1 MHIQKTGYGAGQR
14 DFPDRPNLLRILT
27 GTPADSSE
35 GLQTDQIIIL
45 ETCID
50 DMNPEL
56 YGHVMDRLFEDG
68 ALDVYWIPVYMKKNR
83 PGTMLQVL
91 CKNDSR
97 ERLIERLLSET
108 TTTGV
113 RYYPSQRRL
122 LRRDLHEIKTS
133 FGVVPVK
140 RIQGPRGIIRLVP
153 EYEVCRQIA
162 IEKKIALRLVY
173 DTITR
178 EADEMDF

>member
-1 MHIQKTGYGAGQR
+1 V
-14 DFPDRPNLLRILT
+14 
-27 GTPADSSE
+27 DSSE

-91 CKNDSR
+91 CKNDNR

-113 RYYPSQRRL
+113 RYYRSQRQL
-122 LRRDLHEIKTS
+122 LRRDLLEIKTS
-133 FGVVPVK
+133 FGVIPVK
-140 RIQGPRGIIRLVP
+140 RIQDPRGNIRLVP
-153 EYEVCRQIA
+153 EYEVCRRIA

-173 DTITR
+173 DTIIR
-178 EADEMDF
+178 ETAEMDF